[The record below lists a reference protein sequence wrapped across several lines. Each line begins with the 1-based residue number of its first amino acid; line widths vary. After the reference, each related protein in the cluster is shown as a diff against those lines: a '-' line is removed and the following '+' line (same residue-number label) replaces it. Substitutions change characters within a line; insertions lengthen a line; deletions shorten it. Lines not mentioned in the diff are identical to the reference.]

1 MGNTFSLND
10 FDDGSSSAA
19 NIRSVQK
26 SVGQVSHVLSLAVQE
41 GTTRLED
48 IKNDVSRTHSD
59 IVLLENQIVKINKRP
74 ETHTIDSAITARL
87 DTIDDHLSKLDA
99 KFSDIHVL
107 LSRLAKREENL
118 RNALFAADE
127 EVETDV
133 LKKVSIRRPRNV
145 PSTRQN
151 A

>member
-1 MGNTFSLND
+1 MGTTFSLND
-10 FDDGSSSAA
+10 YDDGSSSAA
-19 NIRSVQK
+19 NVKNVQK
-26 SVGQVSHVLSLAVQE
+26 SVNQVSHVLSLAVQE

-74 ETHTIDSAITARL
+74 ETRTLDSVVTARF
-87 DTIDDHLSKLDA
+87 DAIDDHLSKLDA
-99 KFSDIHVL
+99 KFSEIHVL
-107 LSRLAKREENL
+107 LSRIAKREEIM

-127 EVETDV
+127 EPESDV
-133 LKKVSIRRPRNV
+133 LKKVPIRRPRNI
-145 PSTRQN
+145 PSTRTN